1 MLNFMNTPKENTV
14 AYNQVQ
20 DIKQTADAICED
32 MGYDSYKEFEADDI
46 EYVSMHCQ
54 CNYVDVCQIL
64 NIGLP
69 ESLELA
75 TVG

>member
-1 MLNFMNTPKENTV
+1 
-14 AYNQVQ
+14 
-20 DIKQTADAICED
+20 
-32 MGYDSYKEFEADDI
+32 
-46 EYVSMHCQ
+46 MHCQ

-75 TVG
+75 TVGWPINSDCV